1 MDQVSYRGYARS
13 IGFDPIKAPTE
24 GLSRMQER
32 DNRVIR
38 NMEENR
44 RAIKE
49 VRDDYSRGLE
59 RKLSIESQDRDRN
72 YLYEKSLDENRQK
85 FVESNAKTLVQNEL
99 QRSKNIMTTFES
111 LSKFSS
117 TLADTVTAYK
127 EQLDERQKAEATF
140 KVASGEISPQQ
151 IKDAQNILT
160 LGKMAGKA
168 NDTIVAE
175 MQKAGAS
182 PYLVSALMS
191 SNPMRKVA
199 ILEQHASQA
208 FETRWASWSLNK
220 LNERGIITAE
230 QRAAAAPN
238 LLQEFMKE
246 EGLVDVNPMSMLKPL
261 QRANSIYS
269 GHVEAARK
277 SDIRNK
283 SDDIRSQGVR
293 GLIATKTGEQFMA
306 ALNEHALT
314 YGEDATTPLGLRG
327 ARDELYR
334 VLEDTTLFTD
344 QEVESILSTAMTDQG
359 SMKDRFPDLYDSL
372 LEKRRTDANQEAAA
386 IEAVQ
391 ARENKVK
398 EEKLLKWV
406 QDNNPSEDELKSI
419 IAKSEVAGIP
429 TDRLKASL
437 AFTPQRQNQDFWNKY
452 FREQEEAGI
461 LSAEDVLKPG
471 VPIEVKEAWL
481 TRAQRLDQARSD
493 AGISPEVVKAELAD
507 ALKQKLVG
515 DSTTKA
521 AHYSLRSAS
530 DYAYRLY
537 TQAFKKYSKT
547 LEPSQAAEKA
557 RLDVITAIEKGTGRF
572 MMTPS
577 GKAAGSQAFF
587 NAFTPGT
594 HAGAP
599 TAISVTDESDIFARV
614 HRDNSKISKEVLIS
628 PGVLKSI
635 DNQITNGKP
644 VSIPEIYRKL
654 SKAIP
659 GMSPTDIL
667 NAQLQAAGL
676 PGRVKPGA
684 LDTLDRTTTDPY
696 LKSLLT
702 RNPITQDN
710 INSAIIGGGH
720 APATVR
726 TGNAGYTD
734 VQALGSAAGFKF
746 PQVMAAMWALESGW
760 GKFTSG
766 RNNVFNIKAL
776 SGQGT
781 LKNGSYWR
789 DYQSPLE
796 SAKDFMNLMTDP
808 RYAPGLAQ
816 AKTPRQAIE
825 AIAAAGYAGGE
836 AAYPGKIIRVMQSM
850 GVNVDQ
856 PYRPAA
862 TPARDTNYMSKTLAY
877 ITDGIMPGGGYSE
890 HLDIK
895 QQDNPNTA
903 ANERLAYFK
912 DNALDNFVEFTDP
925 QFGQITLSE
934 LRRRAPIAGGD
945 FTSMRDGGTRQHAGY
960 DYGTKAGTKL
970 YLKNGARV
978 VSKSQTAWGAMVII
992 QLPDGR
998 RFSFLHGKSV

>member
-1 MDQVSYRGYARS
+1 
-13 IGFDPIKAPTE
+13 
-24 GLSRMQER
+24 MQER

-117 TLADTVTAYK
+117 TLADTVTEYK
-127 EQLDERQKAEATF
+127 KKQDEAQQAEGRY
-140 KVASGEISPQQ
+140 KVATGEISSQQ
-151 IKDAQNILT
+151 IRDAQNLIA
-160 LGKMAGKA
+160 LGKAAGKA
-168 NDTIVAE
+168 NDVITAE
-175 MQKAGAS
+175 LQKKGAS
-182 PYLVSALMS
+182 PYLISALMS
-191 SNPMRKVA
+191 SNPARKA
-199 ILEQHASQA
+199 GIIQQHGIQVLS
-208 FETRWASWSLNK
+208 TYGSWSLDQ
-220 LNERGIITAE
+220 LNARGLTTAE
-230 QRAAAAPN
+230 QRSAAAPA
-238 LLQEFMKE
+238 LLNEFVKQNGL
-246 EGLVDVNPMSMLKPL
+246 EGVNPMLLMEPL
-261 QRANSIYS
+261 QRANIAYT

-391 ARENKVK
+391 ARENKAK

-406 QDNNPSEDELKSI
+406 QENNPSEDELKSI

-684 LDTLDRTTTDPY
+684 IDTLDRTTTDPY

-710 INSAIIGGGH
+710 INSTIIGGGH

-726 TGNAGYTD
+726 TGNSGYTD

-766 RNNVFNIKAL
+766 RNNVFNIKARP
-776 SGQGT
+776 GQGT

-789 DYQSPLE
+789 DYASPLE

-836 AAYPGKIIRVMQSM
+836 AAYPGKIIRVMQQM

-862 TPARDTNYMSKTLAY
+862 TPSRDTNYMSKTLAY
-877 ITDGIMPGGGYSE
+877 ITDGIMPGGKFSE

-925 QFGQITLSE
+925 EFGKITLSE
-934 LRRRAPIAGGD
+934 LRRRIPIAGGD
-945 FTSMRDGGTRQHAGY
+945 FTSMREGGRQHAGY

-978 VSKSQTAWGAMVII
+978 VSKSQTAWGSMVII